1 MNNKG
6 VALLTVLLVMIIG
19 LGLTAITTL
28 LIVRGYQTSRAAK
41 NYQIALQMAQ
51 GGIEEAIG
59 DLYNLPYGSA
69 QNFKNSNP
77 QTGDP
82 VDPNDDDFYEVNE
95 VFWKPLSGFGGVP
108 VFPPVTGAYSAI
120 PSIGV
125 YYLIHSRATKGD
137 NWSLFAQ
144 ATKRSQ
150 ADLYVLY
157 VKGY

>member
-1 MNNKG
+1 
-6 VALLTVLLVMIIG
+6 
-19 LGLTAITTL
+19 
-28 LIVRGYQTSRAAK
+28 
-41 NYQIALQMAQ
+41 MA
-51 GGIEEAIG
+51 
-59 DLYNLPYGSA
+59 
-69 QNFKNSNP
+69 
-77 QTGDP
+77 
-82 VDPNDDDFYEVNE
+82 
-95 VFWKPLSGFGGVP
+95 GFGGTP
-108 VFPPVTGAYSAI
+108 VFPPASAAASGT

>member
-82 VDPNDDDFYEVNE
+82 GDPNDFYEINE
-95 VFWKPLSGFGGVP
+95 VFKKDLAGFGGAP
-108 VFPPVTGAYSAI
+108 VFPPASAASGGA
-120 PSIGV
+120 PIGV

-137 NWSLFAQ
+137 
-144 ATKRSQ
+144 SQ

-157 VKGY
+157 VKKPNS

>member
-69 QNFKNSNP
+69 QNCTNLNP

-82 VDPNDDDFYEVNE
+82 GDPNDFYEINE

-125 YYLIHSRATKGD
+125 YYLIHAQATKGD
-137 NWSLFAQ
+137 
-144 ATKRSQ
+144 SQ

>member
-82 VDPNDDDFYEVNE
+82 VDPNDFYEVNE
-95 VFWKPLSGFGGVP
+95 VFWKPLAGFGGTP
-108 VFPPVTGAYSAI
+108 VFPPASAAVSGT

-137 NWSLFAQ
+137 
-144 ATKRSQ
+144 SQ

>member
-82 VDPNDDDFYEVNE
+82 GDPNDFYEINE
-95 VFWKPLSGFGGVP
+95 VFWKPLAGFGGTP
-108 VFPPVTGAYSAI
+108 VFPPASAAASGT

-137 NWSLFAQ
+137 
-144 ATKRSQ
+144 SQ

-157 VKGY
+157 VKKPNS

>member
-28 LIVRGYQTSRAAK
+28 LVVRGYQTSKAAK

-51 GGIEEAIG
+51 GGIEEAII
-59 DLYNLPYGSA
+59 DLETTWNYRNL
-69 QNFKNSNP
+69 QNHPKKDNP

-82 VDPNDDDFYEVNE
+82 NDFYEINE
-95 VFWKPLSGFGGVP
+95 VFWKPLAGFGGAP
-108 VFPPVTGAYSAI
+108 VFPPASAA
-120 PSIGV
+120 SGGNFTIGV
-125 YYLIHSRATKGD
+125 YYLIHAQATKGD
-137 NWSLFAQ
+137 
-144 ATKRSQ
+144 SQ

>member
-28 LIVRGYQTSRAAK
+28 LVVRGYQTSRTAK

-51 GGIEEAIG
+51 GGIEEAIIK
-59 DLYNLPYGSA
+59 LETTWHYNSL
-69 QNFKNSNP
+69 QNFKNYNP
-77 QTGDP
+77 QTGDL
-82 VDPNDDDFYEVNE
+82 VDPNDFYKYEINE
-95 VFWKPLSGFGGVP
+95 VFRKDLAGFGGAP
-108 VFPPVTGAYSAI
+108 VFPPASAA
-120 PSIGV
+120 SGGNFTTGV

-137 NWSLFAQ
+137 
-144 ATKRSQ
+144 SQ

>member
-28 LIVRGYQTSRAAK
+28 LVVRGYQTSRTAK

-51 GGIEEAIG
+51 GGIEEAII
-59 DLYNLPYGSA
+59 DLETNPSYSA
-69 QNFKNSNP
+69 LKYLKNSNP

-82 VDPNDDDFYEVNE
+82 GDPNDFYEINE
-95 VFWKPLSGFGGVP
+95 VFWKPLAGFGGAP
-108 VFPPVTGAYSAI
+108 VFPPASAASGGNF
-120 PSIGV
+120 SIGV

-137 NWSLFAQ
+137 NWSLPAQ
-144 ATKRSQ
+144 AAKRSQ

>member
-51 GGIEEAIG
+51 GGIEEAII
-59 DLYNLPYGSA
+59 DLETTSYVSA

-82 VDPNDDDFYEVNE
+82 VDPNDFYEINE

-108 VFPPVTGAYSAI
+108 VFPPVAGAYSAI

-137 NWSLFAQ
+137 
-144 ATKRSQ
+144 SQ

>member
-51 GGIEEAIG
+51 GGIEEAII
-59 DLYNLPYGSA
+59 DLETTSYGSA
-69 QNFKNSNP
+69 QNFINLNP

-82 VDPNDDDFYEVNE
+82 GDPNDFYEINE
-95 VFWKPLSGFGGVP
+95 VFWKPLAGFGGAP
-108 VFPPVTGAYSAI
+108 VFPPASAA
-120 PSIGV
+120 SGGNFTIGV
-125 YYLIHSRATKGD
+125 YYLVHSRATKGD
-137 NWSLFAQ
+137 
-144 ATKRSQ
+144 SQ

>member
-82 VDPNDDDFYEVNE
+82 VDPNDFYEVNE
-95 VFWKPLSGFGGVP
+95 VFWKPLAGFGGAP
-108 VFPPVTGAYSAI
+108 VFPPASAAVSGT

-137 NWSLFAQ
+137 
-144 ATKRSQ
+144 SQ

>member
-28 LIVRGYQTSRAAK
+28 LVVRGYQTSRAAK
-41 NYQIALQMAQ
+41 NYQIALQMAK
-51 GGIEEAIG
+51 GGIEEAIK
-59 DLYNLPYGSA
+59 DLEYNLNYGSA

-82 VDPNDDDFYEVNE
+82 GDPNDFYEINE
-95 VFWKPLSGFGGVP
+95 VFKKDLAGFGGALN
-108 VFPPVTGAYSAI
+108 FPPASAASGGNF
-120 PSIGV
+120 SIGV
-125 YYLIHSRATKGD
+125 YYLIHARATKGD
-137 NWSLFAQ
+137 
-144 ATKRSQ
+144 SQ

>member
-51 GGIEEAIG
+51 GGIEEAIK
-59 DLYNLPYGSA
+59 DLEYNLNYDSA
-69 QNFKNSNP
+69 QNFKNYNP
-77 QTGDP
+77 QTEDP
-82 VDPNDDDFYEVNE
+82 GDPNDFYEINE
-95 VFWKPLSGFGGVP
+95 VFWKPLAGFGGAP
-108 VFPPVTGAYSAI
+108 VFPPASAASGGNF
-120 PSIGV
+120 SIGV
-125 YYLIHSRATKGD
+125 YYLIHARATKGD
-137 NWSLFAQ
+137 
-144 ATKRSQ
+144 SQ

>member
-28 LIVRGYQTSRAAK
+28 LVVRGYQTSRAAK

-51 GGIEEAIG
+51 GGIEEAII
-59 DLYNLPYGSA
+59 DLETNPSYSA
-69 QNFKNSNP
+69 LKYLKNSNP

-95 VFWKPLSGFGGVP
+95 VFWKPLAGFGGAP
-108 VFPPVTGAYSAI
+108 VFPPASAASGGNF
-120 PSIGV
+120 SIGV

-137 NWSLFAQ
+137 
-144 ATKRSQ
+144 SQ

>member
-51 GGIEEAIG
+51 GGIEEAII
-59 DLYNLPYGSA
+59 DLETTSYVSA
-69 QNFKNSNP
+69 QNFINLNP

-82 VDPNDDDFYEVNE
+82 GDPNDFYEINE

-108 VFPPVTGAYSAI
+108 VFPPVAGAYSAI

-125 YYLIHSRATKGD
+125 YYLIHAQATKGD
-137 NWSLFAQ
+137 
-144 ATKRSQ
+144 SQ